1 MIDTNAVV
9 LLLAATLALAAPL
22 LFAALGELISE
33 RAGILNINLEA
44 MMLGGAFCGVWAAS
58 AAASL
63 FAGFVGAALA
73 GVLIAAIHGVL
84 CIALRAEQVVSG
96 VALNILVL
104 GATTY
109 GVGAVFGSNVS
120 RSVETLTALPIP
132 FLSDLPLVGR
142 VLFDQT
148 ATTYIAFLLV
158 PLIWWAINRT
168 VVGLAL
174 QATGEQATAA
184 MSMGINIRLVRWTAL
199 LTCGALA
206 GIGGGQL
213 TLAGL
218 GTFTQNVTAGRGF
231 IALAAVV
238 FGRWTPSGA
247 MVAILLFTIIE
258 ALQVRAQIL
267 GINLPYQFLVMAPY
281 LATIMA
287 LALFMKSMKAPRG
300 LGINI

>member
-58 AAASL
+58 ATASL

-247 MVAILLFTIIE
+247 MVAILLFTTIE

>member
-58 AAASL
+58 ATASL

-184 MSMGINIRLVRWTAL
+184 MSMGINTRLVRWTAL

-281 LATIMA
+281 LATILA

>member
-58 AAASL
+58 ATASL

>member
-58 AAASL
+58 ATASL

-109 GVGAVFGSNVS
+109 GMGAVFGSNVS
-120 RSVETLTALPIP
+120 RSVETLTAWPIP

>member
-1 MIDTNAVV
+1 MIDINAVV

-58 AAASL
+58 ATASL

-73 GVLIAAIHGVL
+73 GIVIAAIHGVL

-132 FLSDLPLVGR
+132 FLSGLPFAGR

-158 PLIWWAINRT
+158 PLMWWAINRT

-184 MSMGINIRLVRWTAL
+184 MSMGVNIRLVRWTAL

-281 LATIMA
+281 LATILA
-287 LALFMKSMKAPRG
+287 LALFMKRMKAPRG

>member
-1 MIDTNAVV
+1 MIDANAVV

-58 AAASL
+58 ATASL

-73 GVLIAAIHGVL
+73 GIVIAAIHGVL

-132 FLSDLPLVGR
+132 FLSGLPFAGR

-158 PLIWWAINRT
+158 PLMWWAINRT

-184 MSMGINIRLVRWTAL
+184 MSMGVNIRLVRWTAL

-281 LATIMA
+281 LATILA
-287 LALFMKSMKAPRG
+287 LALFMKRMKAPRG

>member
-58 AAASL
+58 ATASL

-120 RSVETLTALPIP
+120 RSVETLTALPVP

>member
-58 AAASL
+58 ATASL

-142 VLFDQT
+142 VVFDQT

>member
-1 MIDTNAVV
+1 MIDTNAIV
-9 LLLAATLALAAPL
+9 LLFTATIALASPL

-58 AAASL
+58 ATTSL
-63 FAGFVGAALA
+63 FAGFVGAGLA
-73 GVLIAAIHGVL
+73 GVIIAAVHGVL
-84 CIALRAEQVVSG
+84 CIVLRAEQVVSG

-104 GATTY
+104 GTTTY
-109 GVGAVFGSNVS
+109 GAGAVFGSNIG
-120 RSVETLTALPIP
+120 RSVDTLVAWPIP
-132 FLSDLPLVGR
+132 FLSDLPLIGP

-148 ATTYIAFLLV
+148 VATYIAFLLV
-158 PLIWWAINRT
+158 PLVWWGINRT
-168 VVGLAL
+168 VAGLAL
-174 QATGEQATAA
+174 QATGEQPAA
-184 MSMGINIRLVRWTAL
+184 AISMGINVRLSRWIAL

-218 GTFTQNVTAGRGF
+218 GTFTPNVTAGRGF

-247 MVAILLFTIIE
+247 MVAILLFTLIE
-258 ALQVRAQIL
+258 SLQVRAQIL
-267 GINLPYQFLVMAPY
+267 GIKLPYQVLVMAPY
-281 LATIMA
+281 LATIIA
-287 LALFMKSMKAPRG
+287 LALFMKRMKAPRG
-300 LGINI
+300 LGINV

>member
-1 MIDTNAVV
+1 
-9 LLLAATLALAAPL
+9 
-22 LFAALGELISE
+22 
-33 RAGILNINLEA
+33 
-44 MMLGGAFCGVWAAS
+44 
-58 AAASL
+58 
-63 FAGFVGAALA
+63 
-73 GVLIAAIHGVL
+73 
-84 CIALRAEQVVSG
+84 
-96 VALNILVL
+96 
-104 GATTY
+104 
-109 GVGAVFGSNVS
+109 
-120 RSVETLTALPIP
+120 VETLTALPIP
-132 FLSDLPLVGR
+132 FLSGLPFAGR

-158 PLIWWAINRT
+158 PLMWWAINRT

-184 MSMGINIRLVRWTAL
+184 MSMGVNIRLVRWTAL

>member
-58 AAASL
+58 ATASL

-73 GVLIAAIHGVL
+73 GIVIAAIHGVL

-132 FLSDLPLVGR
+132 FLSGLPFAGR

-158 PLIWWAINRT
+158 PLMWWAINRT

-184 MSMGINIRLVRWTAL
+184 MSMGVNIRLVRWTAL

-281 LATIMA
+281 LATIFA
-287 LALFMKSMKAPRG
+287 LALFMKRMKAPRG

>member
-1 MIDTNAVV
+1 MIDINAVV
-9 LLLAATLALAAPL
+9 LLLAATLALATPL

-58 AAASL
+58 ATASL

-73 GVLIAAIHGVL
+73 GIVIAAIHGVL

-104 GATTY
+104 GVTTY

-132 FLSDLPLVGR
+132 FLSGLPFAGR

-158 PLIWWAINRT
+158 PLMWWAINRT

-184 MSMGINIRLVRWTAL
+184 MSMGVNIRLVRWAAL

-281 LATIMA
+281 LATILA
-287 LALFMKSMKAPRG
+287 LALFMKRMKAPRG

>member
-58 AAASL
+58 ATASL

-73 GVLIAAIHGVL
+73 GIVIAAIHGVL

-132 FLSDLPLVGR
+132 FLSGLPFAGR

-158 PLIWWAINRT
+158 PLMWWAINRT

-184 MSMGINIRLVRWTAL
+184 MSMGVNIRLVRWTAL

>member
-58 AAASL
+58 ATASL

-142 VLFDQT
+142 VFFDQT

>member
-1 MIDTNAVV
+1 MIDTNAIV
-9 LLLAATLALAAPL
+9 LLLAATMAFAAPL

-58 AAASL
+58 VTASL
-63 FAGFVGAALA
+63 FAGFVAAALA
-73 GVLIAAIHGVL
+73 GIAIATIHGVL

-104 GATTY
+104 GLTTY
-109 GVGAVFGSNVS
+109 GAGAIFGSNIG
-120 RSVETLTALPIP
+120 RSMDTLTAWPIP

-142 VLFDQT
+142 ILFEQT

-158 PLIWWAINRT
+158 PLVWWGINRT

-174 QATGEQATAA
+174 QATGEQAAA
-184 MSMGINIRLVRWTAL
+184 ALSMGINIRLVRWTAL

-247 MVAILLFTIIE
+247 MVAILLFTLIE

-281 LATIMA
+281 LATIIA
-287 LALFMKSMKAPRG
+287 LAVFMKRMNAPRG
-300 LGINI
+300 LGINA

>member
-9 LLLAATLALAAPL
+9 LLLAATIALGAPL
-22 LFAALGELISE
+22 LFAALGELVSE

-44 MMLGGAFCGVWAAS
+44 MMLGGAFCGVWVAS
-58 AAASL
+58 VTASL

-73 GVLIAAIHGVL
+73 GIAIATIHGLL
-84 CIALRAEQVVSG
+84 CIVMRAEQVVSG

-109 GVGAVFGSNVS
+109 GAGAVFGSNIG
-120 RSVETLTALPIP
+120 RSVETLTAWPIP

-158 PLIWWAINRT
+158 PIIWWGINRT

-174 QATGEQATAA
+174 QATGEQAAAA

-247 MVAILLFTIIE
+247 MVAILLFTTIE
-258 ALQVRAQIL
+258 SLQVRAQIL
-267 GINLPYQFLVMAPY
+267 GINVPYQFLVMAPY
-281 LATIMA
+281 LVTIVA
-287 LALFMKSMKAPRG
+287 LALFMKRMKAPRG
-300 LGINI
+300 LGVNT

>member
-58 AAASL
+58 ATASL

-73 GVLIAAIHGVL
+73 GIVIAAIHGVL

-132 FLSDLPLVGR
+132 FLSGLPFAGR

-158 PLIWWAINRT
+158 PLMWWAINRT

-184 MSMGINIRLVRWTAL
+184 MSMGVNIRLVRWTAL

-238 FGRWTPSGA
+238 FGRWTPPGA

-281 LATIMA
+281 LATILA
-287 LALFMKSMKAPRG
+287 LALFMKRMKAPRG

>member
-1 MIDTNAVV
+1 MIDANAVV
-9 LLLAATLALAAPL
+9 LLLAATIALAAPL

-44 MMLGGAFCGVWAAS
+44 MMLGGAFCGVWVAS
-58 AAASL
+58 VTASL

-73 GVLIAAIHGVL
+73 GIVVATIHGVL
-84 CIALRAEQVVSG
+84 CIILRAEQVVSG
-96 VALNILVL
+96 VAINILVL

-109 GVGAVFGSNVS
+109 GAGAVFGSNIS
-120 RSVETLTALPIP
+120 RSVETLTAWPIP

-158 PLIWWAINRT
+158 PFIWWGINRT

-174 QATGEQATAA
+174 QATGEQAAAA

-218 GTFTQNVTAGRGF
+218 GTFTPNVTAGRGF

-258 ALQVRAQIL
+258 SLQVRAQIL
-267 GINLPYQFLVMAPY
+267 GINVPYQILVMAPY
-281 LATIMA
+281 LATIIA
-287 LALFMKSMKAPRG
+287 LALFMKRMKAPRG
-300 LGINI
+300 LGVNT

>member
-58 AAASL
+58 ATASL

-73 GVLIAAIHGVL
+73 GIVIAAIHGVL

-104 GATTY
+104 GVTTY

-132 FLSDLPLVGR
+132 FLSGLPFAGR

-158 PLIWWAINRT
+158 PLMWWAINRT

-184 MSMGINIRLVRWTAL
+184 MSMGVNIRLVRWTAL

-281 LATIMA
+281 LATILA
-287 LALFMKSMKAPRG
+287 LALFMKRMKAPRG

>member
-58 AAASL
+58 ATASL

-73 GVLIAAIHGVL
+73 GIVIAAIHGVL

-132 FLSDLPLVGR
+132 FLSGLPFAGR

-158 PLIWWAINRT
+158 PLMWWAINRT

-184 MSMGINIRLVRWTAL
+184 MSMGVNIRLVRWTAL

-238 FGRWTPSGA
+238 FGRWTPPGA

-267 GINLPYQFLVMAPY
+267 DINLPYQFLVMAPY
-281 LATIMA
+281 LATILA
-287 LALFMKSMKAPRG
+287 LALFMKRMKAPRG

>member
-9 LLLAATLALAAPL
+9 LLLAATIALAAPL

-44 MMLGGAFCGVWAAS
+44 MMLGGAFCGVWVAS
-58 AAASL
+58 VTASL

-73 GVLIAAIHGVL
+73 
-84 CIALRAEQVVSG
+84 
-96 VALNILVL
+96 
-104 GATTY
+104 
-109 GVGAVFGSNVS
+109 
-120 RSVETLTALPIP
+120 
-132 FLSDLPLVGR
+132 
-142 VLFDQT
+142 
-148 ATTYIAFLLV
+148 
-158 PLIWWAINRT
+158 
-168 VVGLAL
+168 
-174 QATGEQATAA
+174 
-184 MSMGINIRLVRWTAL
+184 GINIRLVRWTAL

-247 MVAILLFTIIE
+247 MVAILLFTTIE
-258 ALQVRAQIL
+258 SLQVRAQIL
-267 GINLPYQFLVMAPY
+267 GIN
-281 LATIMA
+281 
-287 LALFMKSMKAPRG
+287 
-300 LGINI
+300 

>member
-1 MIDTNAVV
+1 MIDINAVV
-9 LLLAATLALAAPL
+9 LLLAATIALAAPL
-22 LFAALGELISE
+22 LYAALGELVSE

-44 MMLGGAFCGVWAAS
+44 MMLGGAFCGVWVTS
-58 AAASL
+58 ITDSL

-73 GVLIAAIHGVL
+73 GMVIAAMHGVL
-84 CIALRAEQVVSG
+84 CIVLGAEQVVSG

-109 GVGAVFGSNVS
+109 GAGAVFGSNIS
-120 RSVETLTALPIP
+120 RSVDTLPVWALP

-158 PLIWWAINRT
+158 PIVWWGINRT

-174 QATGEQATAA
+174 QATGEQASAA
-184 MSMGINIRLVRWTAL
+184 ISMGINIQFVRWAAL

-238 FGRWTPSGA
+238 FGRWTPTGV
-247 MVAILLFTIIE
+247 MVAILLFTTIE
-258 ALQVRAQIL
+258 SLQVRAQIL
-267 GINLPYQFLVMAPY
+267 GINLPYQVLVMAPY

-287 LALFMKSMKAPRG
+287 LALFMKRMKAPRG
-300 LGINI
+300 LGINT